1 MGRGMTS
8 TKTNR
13 VPRGPATFKQADVTR
28 AINAYVKMGIPAD
41 RVCTA
46 FDSHGRVIVF
56 VAKAPEPDGT
66 ISNPWDEVFDA
77 TDKKRPS

>member
-1 MGRGMTS
+1 MTGA
-8 TKTNR
+8 KANR

-56 VAKAPEPDGT
+56 VAKSDEAGGAPS
-66 ISNPWDEVFDA
+66 SNPWDEVFNA
-77 TDKKRPS
+77 SDKKRSS